1 MVTAGINHADER
13 SRAGEF
19 KLLFQPS
26 LPGVAGGELSG
37 EIVALGQGVRGFD
50 VGDAVIAYT
59 GVVEMGAY
67 VQFAVVEQ
75 AALAHARALGVRYRF
90 LFIEPDGEALATLA
104 ALVDEGVPAP
114 VVNRVLPFGQTLDP
128 LQQALGGGTRGK
140 QVVTTQPDPVTTG
153 VLAEQPAQ
161 EGLDDGRPA
170 TWAQTPTSRGAMN
183 GEHLLYHHLGPLGG
197 TPVILLTHLGA
208 TLDEWDPII
217 VDALAVGR
225 RAVAIELTGVGG
237 STGVVPGTIQEM
249 VDTAH
254 AMIAA
259 LGFEQVDLCCFSISG
274 FIAQQVTLDDP
285 DLVRRL
291 VLTGAGPA
299 GGHGSDRPTGGAYVY
314 WDMLRGAV
322 HRTDTKELP
331 SPPHCCRQGRCQAVP
346 VASAHPPHGPGPPD
360 PTVQRQPPDPHCP
373 TLGSTGAA
381 GPVPD
386 HRPHAH
392 RER

>member
-1 MVTAGINHADER
+1 MADQAGAPPP
-13 SRAGEF
+13 A
-19 KLLFQPS
+19 KL
-26 LPGVAGGELSG
+26 
-37 EIVALGQGVRGFD
+37 
-50 VGDAVIAYT
+50 
-59 GVVEMGAY
+59 
-67 VQFAVVEQ
+67 
-75 AALAHARALGVRYRF
+75 ALACLSARPRRCARALGVRYRF